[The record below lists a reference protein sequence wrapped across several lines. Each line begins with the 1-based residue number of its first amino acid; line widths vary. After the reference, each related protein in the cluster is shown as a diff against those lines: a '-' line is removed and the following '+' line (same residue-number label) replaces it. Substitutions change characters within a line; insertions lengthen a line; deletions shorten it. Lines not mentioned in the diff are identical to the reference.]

1 MVSFGCLPWGYGTS
15 SQFQPQ
21 LAEIKLWSLLN
32 AISVLEVTSRM
43 LFLKARGAKTKSIGH
58 LNFQKWSE
66 NGVFCTLVTSK
77 CASRHDAVH
86 FFNIS
91 ASKSAPK
98 LRCLC
103 ILTSKCASRHNGV
116 QFLISHLPRWL
127 CTRRF
132 CESTFR
138 PSGATKHWEN
148 VFSTFS
154 HALIFFLL
162 IFFRLTLS
170 LLCLF
175 PPLLLHLS
183 ILSEVLPSKLP
194 SAKYRWIFLRYSG
207 LLWMS

>member
-1 MVSFGCLPWGYGTS
+1 MFNTFHLKLCFT
-15 SQFQPQ
+15 PQ
-21 LAEIKLWSLLN
+21 RSEL
-32 AISVLEVTSRM
+32 SR
-43 LFLKARGAKTKSIGH
+43 H
-58 LNFQKWSE
+58 LNEQERFHLGMCLAPQGPASQLPK
-66 NGVFCTLVTSK
+66 VARDCQICQFLTLVTSK
-77 CASRHDAVH
+77 CASRHDAMH

-127 CTRRF
+127 CTCRF
-132 CESTFR
+132 CEPTFR

-154 HALIFFLL
+154 HALTFFLL

-194 SAKYRWIFLRYSG
+194 SAKYR
-207 LLWMS
+207 

>member
-77 CASRHDAVH
+77 CASRH
-86 FFNIS
+86 
-91 ASKSAPK
+91 
-98 LRCLC
+98 
-103 ILTSKCASRHNGV
+103 NGV

-170 LLCLF
+170 LLTLSLLCLF